1 MHFTTTLR
9 AHSPI
14 IILVCRMLRHS
25 TSTLLPYIPQAMKKL
40 NHTLLLWLLMLC
52 ILGVAMYAD
61 IQKQKEMKIQP
72 TEQKY
77 HLNNTL

>member
-25 TSTLLPYIPQAMKKL
+25 TSTLLPYTPQAMNKL
-40 NHTLLLWLLMLC
+40 NQTLLLWLLMLC
-52 ILGVAMYAD
+52 ILGVAIYSD
-61 IQKQKEMKIQP
+61 IENNNNMKMQPKEQIKKINQ
-72 TEQKY
+72 
-77 HLNNTL
+77 